1 MLQDSTA
8 FEQLDGRRQTTA
20 PEPGPATDMAS
31 KLVARLREFGAR
43 VELLRSSAGMTAGG
57 ADLQVWPRKIMQ
69 SDTAMEHLQQ
79 RVAALLHDD
88 LPLTLSLKAVGT
100 GDHGIQVLE
109 EFCARLRSSLDE
121 NEALLSRIGLSLRSH
136 QIPLQAYLLISRS
149 LLGSG
154 PRYVILDS
162 LQMLHHGQPRV
173 QEETDRNW
181 TFLWQ
186 QRSAEA
192 SVTPVYGA
200 AVRTGCP
207 LLADEAA
214 EAVLPQRGMLV
225 PVGSAWLPIVL
236 RLPEFAEGG
245 GQIRWPDLQS
255 ALEACIDLG
264 DQLLDILCWPT
275 AGQRS
280 DAWLNRRLCIL
291 LGGIGS
297 LVQSA
302 GMDPAGLGSLQWIDA
317 TISRIRKILWDRS
330 HVVAARD
337 GLLPALLRADPS
349 AGLCDH
355 SHRQNWRRRWRLALA
370 NSAVRHRNLL
380 VMSPYSLLP
389 EGGAA
394 PAEFTDLMPVLTH
407 ADAYAFTGQ
416 PPLSVWTVGQFR
428 KFHTRAWAV
437 MQRRN
442 ARSLVAA
449 GV

>member
-1 MLQDSTA
+1 MK
-8 FEQLDGRRQTTA
+8 RRDEERQA
-20 PEPGPATDMAS
+20 KPFGPAAANDMAR
-31 KLVARLREFGAR
+31 KLVAGLRDQG
-43 VELLRSSAGMTAGG
+43 VVPELLRISTGMTASA
-57 ADLQVWPRKIMQ
+57 ADLQVWPREIMR
-69 SDTAMEHLQQ
+69 SDMAMEHLQQ

-88 LPLTLSLKAVGT
+88 LPLTLSLKAVGA
-100 GDHGIQVLE
+100 GDRGIRVLE

-162 LQMLHHGQPRV
+162 LQMRHHRQPRV

-181 TFLWQ
+181 TFLWR
-186 QRSAEA
+186 QRNAGA
-192 SVTPVYGA
+192 TVTPVYGA
-200 AVRTGCP
+200 AVRSACP

-214 EAVLPQRGMLV
+214 EAVLPQRGVLV
-225 PVGSAWLPIVL
+225 PMDSAWLPMVL
-236 RLPEFAEGG
+236 HLPDFADGG
-245 GQIRWPDLQS
+245 GRIRWPRLQS

-264 DQLLDILCWPT
+264 DQLLDSLCWPT

-291 LGGIGS
+291 LDGIGC
-297 LVQSA
+297 LVQTA
-302 GMDPAGLGSLQWIDA
+302 GRDPARLDSLQWIDA
-317 TISRIRKILWDRS
+317 TVSRIRQILWDRS
-330 HVVAARD
+330 HVVAGRN
-337 GLLPALLRADPS
+337 GLLPALARSDPS
-349 AGLCDH
+349 GGLCDQ
-355 SHRQNWRRRWRLALA
+355 SHRQNWQRRWRLALA

-380 VMSPYSLLP
+380 VISPYSLLP
-389 EGGAA
+389 EGATA
-394 PAEFTDLMPVLTH
+394 PAEFTDLLPVLAH

-416 PPLSVWTVGQFR
+416 APLSGWTVGQFR